1 MLYYIR
7 FSPPRGAFLEA
18 RKNGI
23 GAMSRDYLKR
33 WIGTHAAL
41 AFLLLPVLCAFPLLA
56 LITPP
61 SPARALFLGVWALL
75 ALALTAIV
83 VRVAIRLRRVA
94 SDELRRRAVADNDE
108 RLRGR

>member
-7 FSPPRGAFLEA
+7 FSPPRGAFAGSE
-18 RKNGI
+18 KGGI
-23 GAMSRDYLKR
+23 RAMSRDYLKR

-41 AFLLLPVLCAFPLLA
+41 AFLLLPGLCAFPLLA

-75 ALALTAIV
+75 ALALAAIV
-83 VRVAIRLRRVA
+83 ARVAIRLRRA
-94 SDELRRRAVADNDE
+94 ANDELRRAVADNDE
-108 RLRGR
+108 PLRRR